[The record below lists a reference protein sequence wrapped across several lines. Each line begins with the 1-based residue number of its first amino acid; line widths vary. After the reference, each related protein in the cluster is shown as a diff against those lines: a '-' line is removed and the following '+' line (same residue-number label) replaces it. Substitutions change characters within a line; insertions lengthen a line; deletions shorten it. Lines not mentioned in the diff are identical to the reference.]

1 MVYMVPHFSH
11 FCAFCLVTLLFR
23 MVPNCSAE
31 VLSNVLKTVTCLME
45 ETHVLDELQS
55 GMSYNAV
62 GCEFSINE
70 STYITN

>member
-31 VLSNVLKTVTCLME
+31 VLSVFLKARGCAVPYRKNTRQF
-45 ETHVLDELQS
+45 HLD
-55 GMSYNAV
+55 MSCAISP
-62 GCEFSINE
+62 EFSVSQPTI
-70 STYITN
+70 YIK